1 MDYASRAARWLLG
14 ATAHPGGIAL
24 SRHLLDLLIVRGLT
38 PGALVVDV
46 ACGRGGTLD
55 LLAGRGLLSVGIDLA
70 SSHPRAVVGD
80 AQALPLRS
88 GVWDA
93 VVCECSVSTFADPRQ
108 ALAEAAR
115 LLRPGGLLAM
125 TDVVLHRDRA
135 EPQVV
140 AAIDRLTCARTL
152 PGYADLLAATGFDV
166 VATEDR
172 SSDALALLRR
182 IRHRLPWS
190 RTVRRCEQAVRSGS
204 LSYGLLVARL
214 R

>member
-1 MDYASRAARWLLG
+1 MEYASRAARWLLG
-14 ATAHPGGIAL
+14 ATAHPGGVPL
-24 SRHLLDLLIVRGLT
+24 SRHLLDLLTVRDLA

-55 LLAGRGLLSVGIDLA
+55 LLAGRGLLSVGVDLA
-70 SSHPRAVVGD
+70 PSHPRAVIGD
-80 AQALPLRS
+80 AHALPLRG

-93 VVCECSVSTFADPRQ
+93 VVCECSISTFADPAQ

-115 LLRPGGLLAM
+115 VLRPGGLLAM
-125 TDVVLHRDRA
+125 TDVVLHRERA
-135 EPQVV
+135 GPQVV

-152 PGYADLLAATGFDV
+152 PGYADLLAAAGFEV
-166 VATEDR
+166 LATQDR
-172 SSDALALLRR
+172 SGDALALLRR
-182 IRHRLPWS
+182 IRRRLPWS
-190 RTVRRCEQAVRSGS
+190 RTVRHCEQAVLAGS

>member
-152 PGYADLLAATGFDV
+152 PGYADLLAAAGFDV